1 MSHKPDIFTHQQNS
15 SHRPSRDTQTRHI
28 YTSAELISQ
37 AFTCHTNQTYLH
49 ISRTHL
55 TDLHVSHK
63 PDIFTH
69 QQNSSHRPSRV
80 TQTRHIYTS
89 AELISQAFTCHT
101 NQTYLHIS
109 RTHLIGLHVSH
120 KPDIFTHQ
128 QNSSHRPSRVSQTG
142 SMRHIYTSAVHKT
155 PIVWSIFTMTTGY
168 DQYSFVR
175 S

>member
-1 MSHKPDIFTHQQNS
+1 MCLYLSADEVDLGQQTQQISLCARVSLVPLLWTGSVLGFTCYQTGFNQQIS
-15 SHRPSRDTQTRHI
+15 SHRPSCVSQTRHI

-55 TDLHVSHK
+55 TDLHVTHK

-89 AELISQAFTCHT
+89 AELISQTFT
-101 NQTYLHIS
+101 
-109 RTHLIGLHVSH
+109 
-120 KPDIFTHQ
+120 
-128 QNSSHRPSRVSQTG
+128 
-142 SMRHIYTSAVHKT
+142 
-155 PIVWSIFTMTTGY
+155 
-168 DQYSFVR
+168 
-175 S
+175 